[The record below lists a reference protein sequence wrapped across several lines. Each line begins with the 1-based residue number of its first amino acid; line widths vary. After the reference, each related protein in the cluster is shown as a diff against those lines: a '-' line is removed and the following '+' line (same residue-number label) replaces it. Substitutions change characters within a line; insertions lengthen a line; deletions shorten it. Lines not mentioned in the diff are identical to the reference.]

1 LCGGYH
7 GLYVILVS
15 VSKRII
21 EIEGQRGILQIMMV
35 LHRNGELLYG
45 KLYNNRPFIEISNNS
60 TAKRALTILLRN
72 GLINERERE
81 QGNAKLYCLTDKGRR
96 FAGLINQ
103 IEELLEEI

>member
-1 LCGGYH
+1 M
-7 GLYVILVS
+7 ILVS

>member
-1 LCGGYH
+1 
-7 GLYVILVS
+7 VILVS